1 MIITYLAIRLT
12 TGDYYWGSTS
22 QTLSQRERRH
32 RNAYKDFLF
41 TRSLKKYPDEW
52 VFTKVW
58 ETTDRIKEQEMLDL
72 HFGRLGCL
80 NTSTSSTGGKIPGNG
95 FKSGE
100 ENIAKRLEVR
110 EKISNKTKGKPHNVK
125 PEFRVPWANPMSNK
139 DIWSKSQEHYVKWI
153 SLGKPGSARY
163 ANIIG
168 IDRTIIRKMIE
179 KFQSGW
185 IPNKDFL
192 WLDYFNL

>member
-1 MIITYLAIRLT
+1 MVITYLAIRLT

-32 RNAYKDFLF
+32 RNASKDFLF
-41 TRSLKKYPDEW
+41 TRSIKKYPDEW
-52 VFTKVW
+52 VFTEVW
-58 ETTDRIKEQEMLDL
+58 KTNDRTKEQEMLDL
-72 HFGRLGCL
+72 HFGRPGCL

-100 ENIAKRLEVR
+100 DNIAKRPEVR
-110 EKISNKTKGKPHNVK
+110 EKISKQTKGKSHNVK
-125 PEFRVPWANPMSNK
+125 PEFRAPWANAMSNK
-139 DIWSKSQEHYVKWI
+139 DIWIKAQEHYDKWI
-153 SLGKPGSARY
+153 SLNKPGSARY
-163 ANIIG
+163 ANTIG

-185 IPNKDFL
+185 IPKDDYL